1 MSHGAWAIA
10 RSAVPNYEEL
20 LMKHAYLAA
29 LALGVCAAPA
39 AAQAPVAPVLQAIA
53 GTRLDVSAAGEV
65 SRVPDVAIITA
76 GVMTRSSSAT
86 AALAENAA
94 RMERVRAALKRAGIA
109 DRDIQT
115 SNISLNPEYRY
126 QENQPPQLTGYTA
139 SNQVNVRFRDIRNTG
154 RILDALVAEGA
165 NQINGPSLTIDKPE
179 AALDEARAKAVAA
192 GRARAE
198 LYARALGMRVVRLL
212 SVSEGGGYSVPPP
225 MPMAVMEARGAAAD
239 SKIDPGEQ
247 KLQVTLTMSFELR

>member
-1 MSHGAWAIA
+1 MRNAF
-10 RSAVPNYEEL
+10 
-20 LMKHAYLAA
+20 LAA
-29 LALGVCAAPA
+29 LALGSAAIPA
-39 AAQAPVAPVLQAIA
+39 AALAQTTTQFVQPIS
-53 GTRLDVSAAGEV
+53 GTRLDVSATGEV

-76 GVMTRSSSAT
+76 GVMTRSQSAT
-86 AALAENAA
+86 GAITENAA
-94 RMERVRAALKRAGIA
+94 RMERVRAALKRAGIP

-115 SNISLNPEYRY
+115 ANLSLNPEYRY

-165 NQINGPSLTIDKPE
+165 NQINGPNLTIDKPE
-179 AALDEARAKAVAA
+179 TALDEARTKAIAA

-198 LYARALGMRVVRLL
+198 LYARALGMRVARLL

-225 MPMAVMEARGAAAD
+225 MPMMRAEARGMAAD
-239 SKIDPGEQ
+239 TKIDPGEQ
-247 KLQVTLTMSFELR
+247 QLQVTVTMSFELQ